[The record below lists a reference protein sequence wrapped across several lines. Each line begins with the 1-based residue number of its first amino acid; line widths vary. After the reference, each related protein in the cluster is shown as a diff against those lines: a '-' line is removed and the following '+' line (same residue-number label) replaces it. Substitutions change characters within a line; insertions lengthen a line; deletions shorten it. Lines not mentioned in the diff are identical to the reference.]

1 MDNDELIPKRLRH
14 RVRVLGEL
22 LGESMTQQLGED
34 FLAEVENIRHLAKRR
49 RQEGNAV
56 DKAQLRA
63 LIHRLDDENLVSIAR
78 AFNQFLNLTN
88 IAEQAETSDAH
99 MVLFPSASR
108 LAALFSRLAES
119 DQREQIESAVRNVR
133 CELVLTAHP
142 TEITRRTL
150 IQKYNRIAEQLDAIE
165 VDRELNA
172 AERIELERLV
182 AEVWYTDELR
192 TERPT
197 PQDEAKWGYAVIE
210 HSFWDAIP
218 RLWLGLDQL
227 VYQYTGSSLP
237 LSTVPI
243 KIDSWMGGDRDGN
256 PNVTSEVTDEVI
268 RLARWMASDLYLRD
282 IDELLSQ
289 LSMSVCDEKIRSIAG
304 GDTSEPYR
312 IVLREL
318 RKRLIAT
325 REWAETFDAPNDDV
339 ILHPNELYT
348 PLLACY
354 DSLYSCG
361 MGIIA
366 DGLLKKIL
374 IRVSTFG
381 VTLVDLDVRQNADK
395 HEALMNELT
404 EYLKLGSYRDWSE
417 KARQDF
423 LADELES
430 RRPLIPPQWKPTPE
444 VQETLNTFRLIADNN
459 AEGIA
464 GYIVSMAKNPSDVL
478 VVVLLFKMCGMTKKL
493 PVVPLFETHTDLEN
507 AAWTLERLLRIPQ
520 YTRFIEG
527 SQQVMIGYSDSA
539 KDVGQMA
546 AAWAQYRAQEDLVE
560 IAEKYHVDLTL
571 FHGRGGTP
579 GRGGGPARAAILA
592 QPPGSVKHCMRVT
605 EQGEVIRF
613 KYGSEALALQSMD
626 MALSATLEASL
637 LPPARPRKNWRLLM
651 DRLAE
656 AALEAYE
663 ATVKQHPLF
672 NSYFDQGT
680 PEKELAK
687 LALGSRPAR
696 RTEGSRNIADLRAIP
711 WVFAW
716 TQKRL
721 MLPAWLGTD
730 AALALDLSRR
740 EQHIL
745 REMVMEWPF
754 FQTQLDML
762 EMVLSKADVELSEE
776 YDLALIDE
784 DHQAIGVELRARL
797 TELVANVN
805 RLKDQTELLA
815 GSPEIRTTLEL
826 RHPYT
831 DPLHFLQTELIRRS
845 REQDTESS
853 DDNAANEQ
861 VDKALMVTIA
871 GIAAGMRNTG

>member
-1 MDNDELIPKRLRH
+1 MDYDDLISKRLRH

-34 FLAEVENIRHLAKRR
+34 FLAEVENIRQLAKRR
-49 RQEGNAV
+49 RKQGSAS

-63 LIHRLDDENLVSIAR
+63 LIHGLDDEHLVSVAR

-88 IAEQAETSDAH
+88 IAEQAETTDAH
-99 MVLFPSASR
+99 MIQFPSESR
-108 LAALFSRLAES
+108 LAELFSRLS
-119 DQREQIESAVRNVR
+119 NTDQPDRIESAVRNTR

-150 IQKYNRIAEQLDAIE
+150 IQKYNRIAEQLDAVD
-165 VDRELNA
+165 VDRELTA

-182 AEVWYTDELR
+182 AEVWYTDEIR

-218 RLWLGLDQL
+218 RLWLGLEQL
-227 VYQYTGSSLP
+227 VHQHTGSHMP
-237 LSTVPI
+237 LDTVPI

-268 RLARWMASDLYLRD
+268 RLARWMAADLYLRD
-282 IDELLSQ
+282 LDELLSQ
-289 LSMSVCDEKIRSIAG
+289 LSMAVCDEKIRSIAG
-304 GDTSEPYR
+304 GDTTEPYR
-312 IVLREL
+312 VVLRVVRE
-318 RKRLIAT
+318 RLITT
-325 REWAETFDAPNDDV
+325 RDWAETSLPPTDDV
-339 ILHPNELYT
+339 ILHPDQLYT

-366 DGLLKKIL
+366 DGLLKRTL

-404 EYLKLGSYRDWSE
+404 EHLELGSYREWSE

-423 LADELES
+423 LAEELES
-430 RRPLIPPQWKPTPE
+430 RRPLIPARWKPTPE
-444 VQETLNTFRLIADNN
+444 NQETLNTFRLIADND

-478 VVVLLFKMCGMTKKL
+478 VVVLLLKMCGMTEKL

-520 YTRFIEG
+520 YTRFIG
-527 SQQVMIGYSDSA
+527 GAQQVMIGYSDSA

-579 GRGGGPARAAILA
+579 GRGGGPASAAILA
-592 QPPGSVKHCMRVT
+592 QPPGSVKRSMRVT

-637 LPPARPRKNWRLLM
+637 LPPAKPRENWRLLM

-656 AALEAYE
+656 AALKSYE
-663 ATVKQHPLF
+663 ATVKKNSQF
-672 NSYFDQGT
+672 VSYFDQGT
-680 PEKELAK
+680 PEQELAK

-696 RTEGSRNIADLRAIP
+696 RTEGSRSIADLRAIP

-730 AALALDLSRR
+730 TALNLELSGR
-740 EQHIL
+740 ERHIL
-745 REMVMEWPF
+745 REMVLEWPF
-754 FQTQLDML
+754 FKTQLDML
-762 EMVLSKADVELSEE
+762 EMVLSKADAELAEE
-776 YDLALIDE
+776 YDQALVDE
-784 DHQAIGVELRARL
+784 NHQQLGAELRTRL
-797 TELVANVN
+797 DGLVGNLN
-805 RLKDQTELLA
+805 RLKDQSELLA
-815 GSPEIRTTLEL
+815 SSPEIRTTLEL

-845 REQDTESS
+845 RGNETDDRDDTMT
-853 DDNAANEQ
+853 DEQ